1 MSVPFTTLNHGDNAQ
16 SLAMANEIVLA
27 YNERSQVLGGAAVD
41 PLVAGDNA
49 QDKTLFLEIQT
60 WLEAN
65 CVRFIDYISGP
76 LIPDGSAFLY
86 FTLATWQAAAGLN
99 VSAVA
104 GESFRRRIN
113 PTDADSY
120 GYIQTGDCRGIWCFQ
135 DLQKGFAVLRQTV
148 MNAVAVDADVVSY
161 VGQGHGS
168 DDPNN
173 WGDPYNW
180 PPYLS
185 GAKGEAESS
194 YAAGV
199 PGDPF
204 GSSLNF
210 YDPSWI
216 AYNFSVQE
224 GAEITGS

>member
-135 DLQKGFAVLRQTV
+135 DLQKGFSVLRQTV
-148 MNAVAVDADVVSY
+148 MNAVQVDVDVIAY
-161 VGQGHGS
+161 AGGGYGQDTEG
-168 DDPNN
+168 DPN
-173 WGDPYNW
+173 GLDE
-180 PPYLS
+180 S
-185 GAKGEAESS
+185 KAAAEAAWAPGYTGSS
-194 YAAGV
+194 YR
-199 PGDPF
+199 DP
-204 GSSLNF
+204 
-210 YDPSWI
+210 DPSWI
-216 AYNFSVQE
+216 AYNYSSQE
-224 GAEITGS
+224 GGYIS